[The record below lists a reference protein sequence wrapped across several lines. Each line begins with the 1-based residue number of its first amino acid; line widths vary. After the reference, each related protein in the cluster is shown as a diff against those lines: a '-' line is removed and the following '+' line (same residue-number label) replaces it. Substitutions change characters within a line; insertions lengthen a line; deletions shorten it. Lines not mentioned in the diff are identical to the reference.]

1 MKISHSKHIL
11 LDMDG
16 VLTDFTKAACTLHG
30 YDGYVPQ
37 KFNFFKFEWGMSSR
51 QFWDKIDKEPD
62 FWINLEKFPWTDH
75 LLSYLEKN
83 NMNYTICTSPS
94 LSSSAAAQKIEWM
107 RRHISPKFKNY
118 LIGHQK
124 FLMSNPNHLLI
135 DDYEENCNKHNG
147 PYILFPCSTNKNRDI
162 TDPLLYA
169 IRKIEKF
176 YSMETV

>member
-1 MKISHSKHIL
+1 
-11 LDMDG
+11 MDG

-83 NMNYTICTSPS
+83 
-94 LSSSAAAQKIEWM
+94 K
-107 RRHISPKFKNY
+107 RHISPKFKNY